1 MLFLPDA
8 VLLYKCARWV
18 VMLFLLVRLDEKCRG
33 CLRRSWQ
40 AGRHRIYDSRAK
52 RRTAQRVANV
62 SRHARSRLA
71 QWRLGVGGGGLC
83 ERMWCYGRSCTSE
96 GGCFLAATTTVM
108 MCQATNT
115 GPTIKARMD
124 RVSVN
129 RGARQPLC
137 VAQLHA
143 DPIPKSVCRPWPLW
157 HLFQGCQ
164 PQRPRHLTT
173 DVKER
178 QENLLL

>member
-1 MLFLPDA
+1 MSRGESYVFFLPDA
-8 VLLYKCARWV
+8 VLLYKCARWM

-71 QWRLGVGGGGLC
+71 QWRLGVGGGGFC
-83 ERMWCYGRSCTSE
+83 ERGWCYGRSCTSE

-124 RVSVN
+124 RVAVN
-129 RGARQPLC
+129 RGARQPALRGAAARRSRSPK
-137 VAQLHA
+137 VAA
-143 DPIPKSVCRPWPLW
+143 DPGRYGISFRGASLKGLVI
-157 HLFQGCQ
+157 
-164 PQRPRHLTT
+164 
-173 DVKER
+173 
-178 QENLLL
+178 